1 MFPVPQY
8 IYYRNKSQKS
18 GRVANFLLTLFDSI
32 NPVNCTNSTD
42 PIDFINSNDLIDS
55 IKLTQFY

>member
-1 MFPVPQY
+1 MC
-8 IYYRNKSQKS
+8 I
-18 GRVANFLLTLFDSI
+18 FLSVYFLWTLFDSI

-42 PIDFINSNDLIDS
+42 PIDFINSNDLMDS